1 MDSGSQRKSSGEDIQ
16 VLAVGSQTGMYQN
29 GKAQG
34 DVSCAPGISATV
46 SKTRIT
52 NKCLSCWST
61 IIWKTVF
68 NSGAALKRNLEKWS
82 ISQSRVPRQ

>member
-1 MDSGSQRKSSGEDIQ
+1 MDSGSQRKPSGEDIQ
-16 VLAVGSQTGMYQN
+16 VLAVRSQAGMYQH

-34 DVSCAPGISATV
+34 DASCAPGISATV
-46 SKTRIT
+46 SKSHTT

-61 IIWKTVF
+61 IIWNTVL